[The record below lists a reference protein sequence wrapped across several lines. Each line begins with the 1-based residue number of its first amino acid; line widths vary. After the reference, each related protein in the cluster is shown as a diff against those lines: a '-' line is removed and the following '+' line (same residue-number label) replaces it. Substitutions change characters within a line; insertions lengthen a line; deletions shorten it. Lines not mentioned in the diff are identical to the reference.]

1 MVHVFVDMCGVEG
14 KRRLCDLNVT
24 SLSPA
29 FATRHI
35 RCVLLVNSPN
45 KLNLL
50 SWLLIFLFF
59 REDDLLTCKKSTK
72 NKTKQQHKST
82 WQQIDNISLALMKQF
97 NLFPVARGML
107 TITHDQNI
115 IYTSK
120 YIYK

>member
-1 MVHVFVDMCGVEG
+1 M
-14 KRRLCDLNVT
+14 
-24 SLSPA
+24 
-29 FATRHI
+29 
-35 RCVLLVNSPN
+35 LLV
-45 KLNLL
+45 KLHTILF
-50 SWLLIFLFF
+50 FLFIFF

-82 WQQIDNISLALMKQF
+82 WQKIDNISLALMKQF